1 MAKNGNQQFCV
12 IGLGAYGSS
21 LAKSLSK
28 LGAYVMAVDHDI
40 QKVEEIQQYV
50 SEAVQFDATDP
61 EMLAEHGVFNADVVI
76 VGIGEAFEPVVL
88 IAMELLKAEVPR
100 IIARA
105 GSSTQ
110 EAILN
115 RIGIKEVIHPEH
127 DEGER
132 MATQLVHISVNNY
145 FELSEDI
152 AIYEVESP
160 AGMHGYSLVDLKLRE
175 RYEVNLLT
183 IKRPKKQKLSFED
196 DEEQEK
202 VKMEVLGVLN
212 GQTKIRPND
221 RLVIMGTQENINKLI
236 ETN

>member
-1 MAKNGNQQFCV
+1 MAKNENQQFCV

-40 QKVEEIQQYV
+40 EKVEEIQQYV
-50 SEAVQFDATDP
+50 SEAVKFDATDP
-61 EMLAEHGVFNADVVI
+61 AMLAEHGVFNADVVI

-88 IAMELLKAEVPR
+88 IAMELLKAEVPH

-105 GSSTQ
+105 GSDTQ

-132 MATQLVHISVNNY
+132 MATQLIHMSVNNY

-152 AIYEVESP
+152 AIYEIDAPS
-160 AGMHGYSLVDLKLRE
+160 GMQGYSLTDLKLRE

-183 IKRPKKQKLSFED
+183 IKRPKKKKVALEGKK
-196 DEEQEK
+196 EK
-202 VKMEVLGVLN
+202 EKMKILGVLK
-212 GQTKIRPND
+212 GQTKIRPDD
-221 RLVIMGTQENINKLI
+221 RLVVMGTHDNINKLI
-236 ETN
+236 DTN

>member
-1 MAKNGNQQFCV
+1 MATNENQQFCV

-28 LGAYVMAVDHDI
+28 LGAYVMAIDHDLE
-40 QKVEEIQQYV
+40 KVESIQQYV

-88 IAMELLKAEVPR
+88 ICMELLKADVSR

-105 GSSTQ
+105 GSDTQ

-115 RIGIKEVIHPEH
+115 RIGISEVIHPEK

-132 MATQLVHISVNNY
+132 MAAQLIHFSVNDY
-145 FELSEDI
+145 FELSKDI
-152 AIYEVESP
+152 AIYEIEAP
-160 AGMHGYSLVDLKLRE
+160 EDMHNYSLRDLKIRQ
-175 RYEVNLLT
+175 RYNVNLLT
-183 IKRPKKQKLSFED
+183 IKRPHSREVKVEGVESED
-196 DEEQEK
+196 VEI
-202 VKMEVLGVLN
+202 LGVLDAS
-212 GQTKIRPND
+212 TTIRPND
-221 RLVIMGTQENINKLI
+221 RLVMMGRHEDINKLI
-236 ETN
+236 DTN